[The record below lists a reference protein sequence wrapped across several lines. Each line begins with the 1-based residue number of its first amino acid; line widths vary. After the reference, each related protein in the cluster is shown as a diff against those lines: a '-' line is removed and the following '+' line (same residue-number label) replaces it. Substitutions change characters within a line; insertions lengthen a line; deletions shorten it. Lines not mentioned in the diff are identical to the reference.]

1 MYQDNFINVKK
12 QKEKYQERVKILECE
27 IQLLKEN
34 YCRVGFNNS
43 NKDKDKERGS
53 EKYLDIDKSYNSD
66 KQKLNVSNRNKQKK
80 TEEITNE
87 KKENIAPVQ
96 TTMSKKFI
104 DSDLKHQTAARSKK
118 FSKNSVIVKK

>member
-1 MYQDNFINVKK
+1 MNQDNFINVKK

-27 IQLLKEN
+27 IQILKEN

-43 NKDKDKERGS
+43 NNKDKERGS

-66 KQKLNVSNRNKQKK
+66 KQKLNVSNRNKEKK